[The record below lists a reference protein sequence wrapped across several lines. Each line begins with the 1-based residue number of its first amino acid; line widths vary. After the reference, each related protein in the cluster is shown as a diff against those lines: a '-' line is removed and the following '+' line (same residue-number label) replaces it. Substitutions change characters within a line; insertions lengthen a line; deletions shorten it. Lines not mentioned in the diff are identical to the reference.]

1 MAASMRWDRDGSG
14 QQSTEGR
21 ANLTRV
27 EPRRPARGSMAHPL
41 RLLGGRLMPL
51 VAMIAL
57 NRLCNNTAISGRL
70 LGIRPYGVSPP
81 CRHWVDES
89 AKVVKYKKTNG

>member
-1 MAASMRWDRDGSG
+1 
-14 QQSTEGR
+14 
-21 ANLTRV
+21 
-27 EPRRPARGSMAHPL
+27 
-41 RLLGGRLMPL
+41 
-51 VAMIAL
+51 MIAL